1 MILLVIGQQ
10 VEVHGDRQNGEDEY
24 ECEDK
29 CSNYFGRD
37 SIAALLLQ
45 QPDGAGDWF
54 LVLQLDHILD
64 FLIIQ

>member
-29 CSNYFGRD
+29 CSNYFGLH
-37 SIAALLLQ
+37 SIAALLLH
-45 QPDGAGDWF
+45 QPDVPGDWF
-54 LVLQLDHILD
+54 LLLHLNHIFN

>member
-29 CSNYFGRD
+29 CSNYFGLH
-37 SIAALLLQ
+37 SIAALLLH
-45 QPDGAGDWF
+45 QPDVPGD
-54 LVLQLDHILD
+54 
-64 FLIIQ
+64 